1 MRYLTLRRY
10 FATLLLLL
18 LAALSGGGCLNQ
30 NQTSTQQ
37 NQNTSSSLPRERVAG
52 ARGGSISYRVAT
64 PPKTFN
70 YVMAADADTL
80 VVTLYLIGGRL
91 AELDQDTLKYVPALA
106 ESWQWASDE
115 RTLELTLREGLRFSD
130 GRPLTADDVL
140 FTFRAIY
147 DERTGSPAIRDAMTV
162 GGRPIEVTVADARH
176 LRLIFPEAVAAPEN
190 YLSNL
195 AVLPR
200 HILEEDFN
208 KGTFKDAYAITSD
221 PQRVVAAG
229 AFIVEAVLPGERI
242 TLKRNPNYWK
252 KDQAGT
258 PLPYLDSLV
267 IEVAS
272 DANNAMARL
281 TQGTLDIFDRVR
293 PGDYASLRSN
303 QNSSVRAYDLG
314 PGLLTDHIVFN
325 QNAGQQNGKPIVDP
339 IKSAWFTDV
348 RFRRA
353 VSHAIDRASISSS
366 TLQGLAT
373 PLYGF
378 VSPGNRVWA
387 ATDLPRTEYD
397 LGRARSLLTEA
408 GFQLRGQQDA
418 PELYDAKGNRVEWT
432 LIVPAESEPRVAM
445 ATVIQEDLAR
455 LGMRVQIAT
464 IENSQVTIRRTQT
477 YEYDAILFGTN
488 ATEPDPSS
496 YTNFLRSSSPTHEWY
511 PKQATPATPW
521 EARVDELITTQAR
534 ERDMQRRAAVF
545 QEIQQI
551 LAEQLPVIPIV
562 TRHITSAANARVG
575 NYRPS
580 PLFPYSLW
588 NAEELFVRR

>member
-1 MRYLTLRRY
+1 MRKLKLRRY
-10 FATLLLLL
+10 FVAVVLLM
-18 LAALSGGGCLNQ
+18 LASLWSAACLNQ
-30 NQTSTQQ
+30 NQ
-37 NQNTSSSLPRERVAG
+37 QNTSQTNSSAPQRERTVG
-52 ARGGSISYRVAT
+52 TRGGSISYRVAT

-70 YVMAADADTL
+70 YVMASDADTL
-80 VVTLYLIGGRL
+80 TVALYLLGGRL
-91 AELDQDTLKYVPALA
+91 AEFDQDTLKYVPALA

-115 RTLELTLREGLRFSD
+115 RTLELTLRDALRFSD
-130 GRPLTADDVL
+130 GHALTADDVL

-147 DERTGSPAIRDAMTV
+147 DERTGSPAMRDAMSI
-162 GGRPIEVTVADARH
+162 GGRPIEVSVTDARH
-176 LRLIFPEAVAAPEN
+176 LRLIFPEPVAAPEN

-221 PQRVVAAG
+221 PQRIVSAG
-229 AFIVEAVLPGERI
+229 AFIVEAVTPVERVA
-242 TLKRNPNYWK
+242 LKRNPNYWK

-258 PLPYLDSLV
+258 QLPYLDGLV
-267 IEVAS
+267 IEVVS
-272 DANNAMARL
+272 DANNGMARL
-281 TQGTLDIFDRVR
+281 GQGTLDIFDRLR
-293 PGDYASLRSN
+293 PTDYASLRSS
-303 QNSSVRAYDLG
+303 QGTVRAYDLG
-314 PGLLTDHIVFN
+314 PGLLTDHIIFN
-325 QNAGQQNGKPIVDP
+325 QNLGQQNGKPIVDP
-339 IKSAWFTDV
+339 VKSAWFTDV

-353 VSHAIDRASISSS
+353 VSHAIDRASIANS

-373 PLYGF
+373 PLYG
-378 VSPGNRVWA
+378 VISSGNRIWA

-397 LGRARSLLTEA
+397 LNRARALLTEA
-408 GFQLRGQQDA
+408 GFQSRGSQDA
-418 PELYDAKGNRVEWT
+418 PELFDGKGNRVEWT

-455 LGMRVQIAT
+455 LGMKVQIAT
-464 IENSQVTIRRTQT
+464 IENAQVTARRAQT

-496 YTNFLRSSSPTHEWY
+496 YTNFLRSSSATHDWY
-511 PKQATPATPW
+511 PKQEKAATPW
-521 EARVDELITTQAR
+521 EARIDELITTQAK
-534 ERDMQRRAAVF
+534 ERDTQRRAAIF
-545 QEIQQI
+545 KEIQQI
-551 LAEQLPVIPIV
+551 LSEQLPVVPIV

-588 NAEELFVRR
+588 NAEELFVRK